1 MMQDSPPPAAPTAEW
16 RSSPLGHSFR
26 KFEAEYNQ
34 HPGHRSR
41 ASEFG
46 VDVGENGGPGGGTGG
61 DTGKGAKGANARV
74 IWFIERCRLLEKRTL
89 DLEAQ
94 LAAKTRGERRHQGDV
109 SDLRALIND
118 LCNKVRKVERE
129 RDVEKSKAT
138 ALEVEAVQVRA
149 RLGTALQDT
158 KKYRSNDARLHTM
171 LVDSNRELQEEKLKV
186 EELEDALDGER
197 ARAET
202 AEADAVVQVEAVE
215 ARMAE
220 SVGRANQRAAD
231 LLEELKGI
239 QNGWHEMKQ
248 RADASQDREHSAL
261 RQTEAR
267 IAIAEGAAKAAQTKA
282 RDAVLAQSCAAK
294 EAGVLARRVET
305 LEGQLTGRIG
315 ELENLRSSNSKLQ
328 AEKVLFN
335 QQILELRCALRDKQQ
350 ALRDGH
356 RQTRVRH
363 IKFIDARLSAK
374 RELEMKQKKVE
385 KAAARG
391 KGESEAKAGR
401 KPKRQSLASR
411 ARRAKVAK

>member
-1 MMQDSPPPAAPTAEW
+1 MSSPPPAPSAEW

-34 HPGHRSR
+34 HPGNRSR
-41 ASEFG
+41 ASNFG
-46 VDVGENGGPGGGTGG
+46 VDAGENR
-61 DTGKGAKGANARV
+61 KNSAGANARV
-74 IWFIERCRLLEKRTL
+74 IWFIERCRLLEKRVE
-89 DLEAQ
+89 DLGAQ
-94 LAAKTRGERRHQGDV
+94 LAAKTKGERRHQGDV

-129 RDVEKSKAT
+129 RDAEKSKAT
-138 ALEVEAVQVRA
+138 ALEVEAVQMRA
-149 RLGTALQDT
+149 RLATALQDT

-171 LVDSNRELQEEKLKV
+171 LVESNRELQEEKLKV
-186 EELEDALDGER
+186 EELEVALDTER

-215 ARMAE
+215 ERMAE

-248 RADASQDREHSAL
+248 RADASQDREQSAL

-267 IAIAEGAAKAAQTKA
+267 ISIAEGAAKAAQTKA
-282 RDAVLAQSCAAK
+282 RDAVVAQARATK
-294 EAGVLARRVET
+294 EADVLARRVET

-335 QQILELRCALRDKQQ
+335 QQILELRHALREKQQ

-374 RELEMKQKKVE
+374 RELEMQQKQK
-385 KAAARG
+385 AQ
-391 KGESEAKAGR
+391 SKAGKPR
-401 KPKRQSLASR
+401 EKREKGAAKPKRQSLASR
-411 ARRAKVAK
+411 ARRTKSSK